1 MINPREMRRLMRQLK
16 AKEIDAYEV
25 IIKARDG
32 DYVIEDPQVMYME
45 IQGQKMLQVVGE
57 MKKVEREEKKEEL
70 PYTDEDVQLVMQQT
84 GCTEEEAKKA
94 LEEANG
100 EPAEAIISIMSSREE
115 RRFCEGSNPM
125 RMRRE
130 GYGTR

>member
-32 DYVIEDPQVMYME
+32 DYIVEDPQVMAME

-57 MKKVEREEKKEEL
+57 LKKIEKKEEKEEL
-70 PYTDEDVQLVMQQT
+70 PFTDEDVQLVMQQT
-84 GCTEEEAKKA
+84 GCTEEEARKA
-94 LEEANG
+94 LEEAGG
-100 EPAEAIISIMSSREE
+100 EPAEAIISIMSKR
-115 RRFCEGSNPM
+115 
-125 RMRRE
+125 
-130 GYGTR
+130 

>member
-100 EPAEAIISIMSSREE
+100 EPAEAIISLMSKR
-115 RRFCEGSNPM
+115 
-125 RMRRE
+125 
-130 GYGTR
+130 

>member
-57 MKKVEREEKKEEL
+57 MKKIEVEKEEKEL
-70 PYTDEDVQLVMQQT
+70 YTEEDVQLVMQQT
-84 GCTEEEAKKA
+84 GCSEEEARKA

-100 EPAEAIISIMSSREE
+100 EPAEAIISIMS
-115 RRFCEGSNPM
+115 RR
-125 RMRRE
+125 
-130 GYGTR
+130 

>member
-16 AKEIDAYEV
+16 AKEIDAYQV
-25 IIKARDG
+25 IIKGRDG
-32 DYVIEDPQVMYME
+32 DYIIEDPQVMYME

-57 MKKVEREEKKEEL
+57 MKKIEKEKEEEEV

-84 GCTEEEAKKA
+84 GCSEEEARKA

-100 EPAEAIISIMSSREE
+100 EPAEAIISIMS
-115 RRFCEGSNPM
+115 RR
-125 RMRRE
+125 
-130 GYGTR
+130 

>member
-32 DYVIEDPQVMYME
+32 DYIVEDPQVMAME

-57 MKKVEREEKKEEL
+57 LKKIEKKEEKEEL
-70 PYTDEDVQLVMQQT
+70 PYTDEDIQLVMQQT
-84 GCTEEEAKKA
+84 GCTEEEARKA

-100 EPAEAIISIMSSREE
+100 EPAEAIISIMSKR
-115 RRFCEGSNPM
+115 
-125 RMRRE
+125 
-130 GYGTR
+130 

>member
-32 DYVIEDPQVMYME
+32 DYVVEDPQVMAME
-45 IQGQKMLQVVGE
+45 IQGQKMLQVIGE
-57 MKKVEREEKKEEL
+57 LKKIDKNEEKEEL
-70 PYTDEDVQLVMQQT
+70 PYTEEDIQLVMQQT

-100 EPAEAIISIMSSREE
+100 EPAEAIISIMSKR
-115 RRFCEGSNPM
+115 
-125 RMRRE
+125 
-130 GYGTR
+130 

>member
-32 DYVIEDPQVMYME
+32 DYVVEDPQVMAME

-57 MKKVEREEKKEEL
+57 LKKIEKKEEKEEL
-70 PYTDEDVQLVMQQT
+70 PYTDEDIQLVMQQT
-84 GCTEEEAKKA
+84 GCTEEEARKA

-100 EPAEAIISIMSSREE
+100 EPAEAIISIMSKR
-115 RRFCEGSNPM
+115 
-125 RMRRE
+125 
-130 GYGTR
+130 

>member
-32 DYVIEDPQVMYME
+32 DYVVEDPQVMAME
-45 IQGQKMLQVVGE
+45 IQGQKMLQIIGE
-57 MKKVEREEKKEEL
+57 LKKIEQEPTEEKPL
-70 PYTDEDVQLVMQQT
+70 FTQEDVELVMQQT

-94 LEEANG
+94 LEEAKG
-100 EPAEAIISIMSSREE
+100 EPAEAIISLMSKR
-115 RRFCEGSNPM
+115 
-125 RMRRE
+125 
-130 GYGTR
+130 

>member
-32 DYVIEDPQVMYME
+32 DYVVEDPQVMAME
-45 IQGQKMLQVVGE
+45 IQGQKMLQVIGE
-57 MKKVEREEKKEEL
+57 LKKIEKKEEKEEL
-70 PYTDEDVQLVMQQT
+70 PYTEEDIQLVMQQT

-100 EPAEAIISIMSSREE
+100 EPAEAIISIMSKR
-115 RRFCEGSNPM
+115 
-125 RMRRE
+125 
-130 GYGTR
+130 

>member
-16 AKEIDAYEV
+16 AKEIDAYEI

-32 DYVIEDPQVMYME
+32 NYVIEDPQVMYME
-45 IQGQKMLQVVGE
+45 VQGQKMLQVIGE
-57 MKKVEREEKKEEL
+57 MKKIESEENEEEEI
-70 PYTDEDVQLVMQQT
+70 YTEEDVQLVMQQT

-100 EPAEAIISIMSSREE
+100 EPAEAIISIMS
-115 RRFCEGSNPM
+115 RR
-125 RMRRE
+125 
-130 GYGTR
+130 

>member
-32 DYVIEDPQVMYME
+32 DYIVEDPQVMYME

-57 MKKVEREEKKEEL
+57 MKKVEVEKEEEEEL
-70 PYTDEDVQLVMQQT
+70 YTDEDVQLVMQQT
-84 GCTEEEAKKA
+84 GCTEEEARKA
-94 LEEANG
+94 LEEADG
-100 EPAEAIISIMSSREE
+100 EPAEAIISIMS
-115 RRFCEGSNPM
+115 RR
-125 RMRRE
+125 
-130 GYGTR
+130 

>member
-32 DYVIEDPQVMYME
+32 DYIIEDPQVMYME
-45 IQGQKMLQVVGE
+45 IQGQKMLQVIGE
-57 MKKVEREEKKEEL
+57 MKKIEVEKEEKPL
-70 PYTDEDVQLVMQQT
+70 YTDEDVQLVMQQT
-84 GCTEEEAKKA
+84 GCSEEEAKKA

-100 EPAEAIISIMSSREE
+100 EPAEAIISIMS
-115 RRFCEGSNPM
+115 RR
-125 RMRRE
+125 
-130 GYGTR
+130 

>member
-32 DYVIEDPQVMYME
+32 DYIVEDPQVMYME

-57 MKKVEREEKKEEL
+57 MKKLEVEKEEEL
-70 PYTDEDVQLVMQQT
+70 PYTEEDVQLVMQQT
-84 GCTEEEAKKA
+84 GCSEEEAKKA

-100 EPAEAIISIMSSREE
+100 EPAEAIISIMSKR
-115 RRFCEGSNPM
+115 
-125 RMRRE
+125 
-130 GYGTR
+130 